1 MGYTIM
7 TNKLF
12 RVWLQ
17 EKWYE
22 HKYEILEWERR
33 PVDYDLSFWFNKYKW
48 WLRREFRHQT
58 RGK

>member
-1 MGYTIM
+1 MAKNTM
-7 TNKLF
+7 F
-12 RVWLQ
+12 RNWLQ

-22 HKYEILEWERR
+22 HKYEILEWEKR
-33 PVDYDLSFWFNKYKW
+33 PVDYPLSKWFNTYKW